1 MFCRYKSFDG
11 NITISG
17 NFVLTAKDSNE
28 DNQLFRN
35 LEVYILRY
43 LIYYHPQTKFEPRQC
58 FYLRLSFSS
67 QSGGLRMGGSA
78 SGGCGSASGGGSVS
92 RVCLPT
98 GGSASEEGGWTGPC
112 LPESEKRAVFLLM
125 VVITLR
131 SCQCSLP
138 EIANMGVN

>member
-1 MFCRYKSFDG
+1 MIIRSSPIRGNVFCRYKSFDG

-28 DNQLFRN
+28 DDQLFRN

-78 SGGCGSASGGGSVS
+78 SGGGAGLHPGGGVCIQGVS
-92 RVCLPT
+92 AYR
-98 GGSASEEGGWTGPC
+98 GGLHLRRGVGQTPASPNQKSG
-112 LPESEKRAVFLLM
+112 RF
-125 VVITLR
+125 
-131 SCQCSLP
+131 SC
-138 EIANMGVN
+138 